1 MSLAYYKLYE
11 RLIKNKSN
19 DYTEEQLTEMVDI
32 QHEKGRLTDLEY
44 AKLVDLIEERFK

>member
-19 DYTEEQLTEMVDI
+19 DYTEEQLTEMVDN